1 MNSKQFLDPL
11 LRHLA
16 VLLFVCLCVFPVNG
30 CSDSLETIPLVING
44 ITFTVEVARTTA
56 EQQQGLMFRKRMR
69 PDHGML
75 FPYRSDR
82 RLSFWMKDTL
92 IPLSIA
98 FISSDGVI
106 KEIYHMSPLSL
117 REVVSR
123 QSVRYAFEVNEGI
136 FEENDIKPGDT
147 VVFPEDF
154 K

>member
-1 MNSKQFLDPL
+1 MISKRFLDPL

-16 VLLFVCLCVFPVNG
+16 ALLFACFCIFPVNG
-30 CSDSLETIPLVING
+30 CSDSLETIALEING

-56 EQQQGLMFRKRMR
+56 EQQQGLMYRKRMR

-75 FPYRSDR
+75 FPYGSDR
-82 RLSFWMKDTL
+82 RLSFWMKNTL

-106 KEIYHMSPLSL
+106 KEIYEMNPLSL
-117 REVVSR
+117 RDVVSR
-123 QSVRYAFEVNEGI
+123 QSVRYALEVNQGI
-136 FEENDIKPGDT
+136 FEVNDIKPGDT